1 MESCKKIS
9 SNFSKFPCC
18 IKISNRLSDTSKMA
32 INNLDE
38 VLSQQTIRYDQD
50 RFRSLLEGKFFL
62 TKPKPTTSDFDKNNS
77 AYELLNRQPGLII
90 EKILIYL
97 ENNINSSMRKILGV
111 EGDTDYDKLSLDV
124 ICEAKERLLKGP
136 TTAIKSFNG
145 FGVSLRVDQSTPNVP
160 ETINFCSIL
169 KSHKILKPK

>member
-1 MESCKKIS
+1 M
-9 SNFSKFPCC
+9 
-18 IKISNRLSDTSKMA
+18 
-32 INNLDE
+32 
-38 VLSQQTIRYDQD
+38 
-50 RFRSLLEGKFFL
+50 
-62 TKPKPTTSDFDKNNS
+62 
-77 AYELLNRQPGLII
+77 NRQPGLII

-145 FGVSLRVDQSTPNVP
+145 FGVSLRVY
-160 ETINFCSIL
+160 
-169 KSHKILKPK
+169 

>member
-1 MESCKKIS
+1 
-9 SNFSKFPCC
+9 
-18 IKISNRLSDTSKMA
+18 MA

-50 RFRSLLEGKFFL
+50 RFRSLLEGKFFCRTL
-62 TKPKPTTSDFDKNNS
+62 PKPTSSDFDKHIS

-136 TTAIKSFNG
+136 TRGLRSDF
-145 FGVSLRVDQSTPNVP
+145 RVD
-160 ETINFCSIL
+160 
-169 KSHKILKPK
+169 

>member
-1 MESCKKIS
+1 
-9 SNFSKFPCC
+9 
-18 IKISNRLSDTSKMA
+18 
-32 INNLDE
+32 
-38 VLSQQTIRYDQD
+38 
-50 RFRSLLEGKFFL
+50 
-62 TKPKPTTSDFDKNNS
+62 
-77 AYELLNRQPGLII
+77 
-90 EKILIYL
+90 
-97 ENNINSSMRKILGV
+97 MRKILGV

-124 ICEAKERLLKGP
+124 ICEAKERLLKDP